1 MKTTTTMKK
10 EISRFELVANI
21 KATKAKLTKAEN
33 SFPPSTKRDLHD
45 LQESVAHAE
54 SDLRN
59 HDSKKK
65 PTTKIALGDVQ
76 RAVIIQT
83 ATIGEQTFAWWSDDD
98 RFLVAIDGVG
108 LGADACKAWF
118 KEWFTIEPGQE
129 INVHS
134 LKQDA
139 GETFVVQIRTK

>member
-1 MKTTTTMKK
+1 MKK
-10 EISRFELVANI
+10 EIRRSELVARL

-45 LQESVAHAE
+45 LQESVGYAE

-59 HDSKKK
+59 YDTIKK
-65 PTTKIALGDVQ
+65 PTTKVALVDVQ

-83 ATIGEQTFAWWSDDD
+83 ATIGKQTFAWWSDDD

-118 KEWFTIEPGQE
+118 REWFTIEPGQE

-134 LKQDA
+134 CQQDA

>member
-1 MKTTTTMKK
+1 MA
-10 EISRFELVANI
+10 ANVPTSDTGT
-21 KATKAKLTKAEN
+21 ATLGTRAERRRRKN
-33 SFPPSTKRDLHD
+33 
-45 LQESVAHAE
+45 
-54 SDLRN
+54 
-59 HDSKKK
+59 K
-65 PTTKIALGDVQ
+65 PTTKVALGDVQ

-118 KEWFTIEPGQE
+118 KEWFTIQPGQE